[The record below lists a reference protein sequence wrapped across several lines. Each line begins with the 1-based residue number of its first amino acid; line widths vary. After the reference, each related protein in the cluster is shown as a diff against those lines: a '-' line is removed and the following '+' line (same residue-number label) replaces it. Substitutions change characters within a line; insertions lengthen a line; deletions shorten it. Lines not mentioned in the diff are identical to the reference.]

1 MISQRPET
9 PHRGIEA
16 LALPTGPCRIPDT
29 ILIPDNADSAFTASQ
44 EEVRRTLRLAA
55 ADRVKDIEASVVTAK
70 LFAKRQEFHGT
81 SMDRTPVVQNT
92 SKTDGN
98 SIRIVPAMDQSVLFE
113 DLPAFRKFNQR
124 SNSLADL
131 PWDQGTHSRF
141 IDS

>member
-1 MISQRPET
+1 MISHGTQV
-9 PHRGIEA
+9 PHRGIEP
-16 LALPTGPCRIPDT
+16 LALSIGPSRIPDT
-29 ILIPDNADSAFTASQ
+29 ILIPDNADSAFTASP

-55 ADRVKDIEASVVTAK
+55 ADRVKDIEASFVPAK
-70 LFAKRQEFHGT
+70 LIAERQEFHGT

-98 SIRIVPAMDQSVLFE
+98 SIRIVPAMDQAVLFE

-131 PWDQGTHSRF
+131 PWD
-141 IDS
+141 